1 MHTRNYA
8 GTSTTEIQVINCD
21 ADSGTFRVE
30 FDGSITEPIEYDA
43 TASDLEQAL
52 ESLADVI
59 SDVDVTID
67 GAGIIPDARA
77 VEVTEQSK
85 RVRIEFSKVLAYQVI
100 DESYYV
106 SQSSNKLEEL
116 AGPVLCQQTGSDYLE
131 HLKQISLVNDL
142 IDDPIHHYA
151 LNLADDIIDVIST
164 TEPSVNLI

>member
-1 MHTRNYA
+1 MKLDKSLRKILKNSEWWFLERLDYVGA
-8 GTSTTEIQVINCD
+8 SLV
-21 ADSGTFRVE
+21 VE
-30 FDGSITEPIEYDA
+30 MVEGCVSSVSE
-43 TASDLEQAL
+43 
-52 ESLADVI
+52 
-59 SDVDVTID
+59 DVTID

-142 IDDPIHHYA
+142 IDDPINHYA

-164 TEPSVNLI
+164 TEPSVNLIN